1 MRSEPRWAE
10 RDFSSAGGAP
20 VPARFSSATSASAHT
35 LGSLSLSNSRRSGT
49 ATWIPGCRGPRR
61 PRCQAARLRTK
72 EIPSRVPAT
81 RAGMT
86 SGCSGSTRAS
96 AAAAHTRTKLSE
108 SRNAS
113 VSGATASH
121 AMRPISA
128 SACAASR
135 RSSES
140 LLLSAA
146 TQPAVTTPR
155 YDGCPDI
162 PPSVARSGL
171 ALQSTVQVKRGA
183 DQSHVRERLREV
195 AQRLARR
202 SRLLGVQPQVVGVG
216 KHLLEYEARLL
227 HPACARQRLDQPECT
242 HIERPL
248 AASQPVAGAPTDLIA
263 MHQAVGNQLRYCA
276 I

>member
-1 MRSEPRWAE
+1 
-10 RDFSSAGGAP
+10 
-20 VPARFSSATSASAHT
+20 
-35 LGSLSLSNSRRSGT
+35 GSLSLSNSRRSGT
-49 ATWIPGCRGPRR
+49 ATSIPGCRGPSR

-86 SGCSGSTRAS
+86 SGCFGSTRAS

-113 VSGATASH
+113 MSGGAASG

-128 SACAASR
+128 SACAARR

-140 LLLSAA
+140 LFFSAA

-155 YDGCPDI
+155 YDGCAVI
-162 PPSVARSGL
+162 LPSMARSGL

-195 AQRLARR
+195 AQRLAGP
-202 SRLLGVQPQVVGVG
+202 SCLLGVQPHVVGAG
-216 KHLLEYEARLL
+216 NHLLENDARLFP
-227 HPACARQRLDQPECT
+227 PAGARQRLAQPECT

-248 AASQPVAGAPTDLIA
+248 AACQAVTGSPTDLIA
-263 MHQAVGNQLRYCA
+263 VHQTVGNQLRYRA
-276 I
+276 IERSDHARVVRRDEEHQRHDEVG